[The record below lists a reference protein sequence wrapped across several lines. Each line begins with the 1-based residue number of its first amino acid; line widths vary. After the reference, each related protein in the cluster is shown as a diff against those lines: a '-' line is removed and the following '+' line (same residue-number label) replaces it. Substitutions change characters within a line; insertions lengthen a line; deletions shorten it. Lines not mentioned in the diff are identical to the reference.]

1 MTVISLGTSL
11 PELSLHIVGSLDILF
26 SGVPFGITDP
36 VTFFLGSHSA
46 YIDSMAAQGAVSAS
60 EAASATA
67 VYHNISGTVLG
78 ANVGSNIVQQTLVF
92 GLVIFSSVIIA
103 DRNGFRFTNT
113 FLKRNYLP
121 MIATTLMT
129 LILALDWRGLTGFI
143 GGGPLQ
149 VAGTLTRLDGLILV
163 TSFTAYMFYLYTNRR
178 DEMAEQGGIE
188 ASESPRVDFL
198 VGVLAMIA
206 VIGSAEL
213 FLGVVE
219 LAVRN
224 TGFSGSMIGVATVGI
239 VSAFPEM
246 ITAITGLRNGSEG
259 ISLGTLVGSN
269 ITNPLL
275 AIGSGALISTYAV
288 PEPVVLWD
296 LPADATTA
304 SILLLYI
311 FSKGRLGN
319 LIAAPLKALGFT
331 GGAEKLRS
339 AENRV
344 LSVTGAL
351 LLISMYMVYLYV
363 RFTYF
368 S

>member
-1 MTVISLGTSL
+1 
-11 PELSLHIVGSLDILF
+11 
-26 SGVPFGITDP
+26 
-36 VTFFLGSHSA
+36 
-46 YIDSMAAQGAVSAS
+46 
-60 EAASATA
+60 
-67 VYHNISGTVLG
+67 
-78 ANVGSNIVQQTLVF
+78 
-92 GLVIFSSVIIA
+92 
-103 DRNGFRFTNT
+103 
-113 FLKRNYLP
+113 
-121 MIATTLMT
+121 
-129 LILALDWRGLTGFI
+129 
-143 GGGPLQ
+143 
-149 VAGTLTRLDGLILV
+149 
-163 TSFTAYMFYLYTNRR
+163 
-178 DEMAEQGGIE
+178 
-188 ASESPRVDFL
+188 
-198 VGVLAMIA
+198 
-206 VIGSAEL
+206 
-213 FLGVVE
+213 VVE